1 MLMVIGTGL
10 IGVALCVLLAL
21 IVATWHNGGRWLA
34 DAVVTER
41 ITVSLI
47 AAFAVGLVLVEM
59 HLSGSPADSPSTLE
73 VVLLL
78 ATLGGFAL
86 MWSWFR
92 LCEAARSD
100 QQRQRRT

>member
-1 MLMVIGTGL
+1 MLVVFGTGL
-10 IGVALCVLLAL
+10 IGVTLCVLLAL
-21 IVATWHNGGRWLA
+21 IAATRLNGDRWLA
-34 DAVVTER
+34 DAMITER
-41 ITVSLI
+41 ITLSLI
-47 AAFAVGLVLVEM
+47 AAFATGLVCVEM

-86 MWSWFR
+86 LWSWFR

-100 QQRQRRT
+100 ERQPRA